1 VHRCRLTCTTL
12 SSQAVRAWSSVATR
26 HVEVNGVA
34 PWGEWVRLLRARVLV
49 TDAAALARRYGDAKV
64 ANRDIRLFLAFRK
77 E

>member
-1 VHRCRLTCTTL
+1 M
-12 SSQAVRAWSSVATR
+12 ATR